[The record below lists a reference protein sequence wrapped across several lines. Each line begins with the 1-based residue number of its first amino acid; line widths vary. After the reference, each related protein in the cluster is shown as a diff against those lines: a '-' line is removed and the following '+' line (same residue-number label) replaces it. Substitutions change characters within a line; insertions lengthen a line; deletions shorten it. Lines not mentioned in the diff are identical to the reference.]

1 MRVMLFEK
9 LLIKSG
15 LGNFPD
21 TVMIGLDLLGTFRL
35 ASSDQACGTELLDF
49 RMTAT
54 ADPGGA
60 LGDLQVNRLSGYGD
74 HFQQPPRR

>member
-1 MRVMLFEK
+1 
-9 LLIKSG
+9 
-15 LGNFPD
+15 
-21 TVMIGLDLLGTFRL
+21 
-35 ASSDQACGTELLDF
+35 
-49 RMTAT
+49 MTAT